1 MQTYIVSLQKIVCE
15 KGDTLKLAGSA
26 GSIEGCGAAAERGG
40 GLLHGGGGEGAE
52 GGGRRGKEV
61 GRGGGGH
68 LLGPEARHQ
77 TNVRVTLQI
86 PLNPDKFTESDLDH
100 LDI

>member
-1 MQTYIVSLQKIVCE
+1 M
-15 KGDTLKLAGSA
+15 KLAGRA

-40 GLLHGGGGEGAE
+40 GLLHGGGGGAE
-52 GGGRRGKEV
+52 GGKEV

>member
-15 KGDTLKLAGSA
+15 KGDTLKLAGRA

-40 GLLHGGGGEGAE
+40 GLLHGGGGEGGAE
-52 GGGRRGKEV
+52 GEV